1 MNADRLNDAPV
12 TEERQLQP
20 TLYDALAEAVDFADV
35 PGRTTTMSV
44 ETTDHDP
51 FTFC

>member
-1 MNADRLNDAPV
+1 MNTDRFDEARTAAEP
-12 TEERQLQP
+12 QLP
-20 TLYDALAEAVDFADV
+20 ASLYDTLAEAVDFADV